1 MQKQKRV
8 MVPDVVKR
16 KGTEKLVML
25 TAYDFTMARLLDE
38 QVDMLLVG
46 DSLGCVVQGND
57 NTLGVTLDQMVYHA
71 TMVSRAARHAL
82 VVGDLPFGSY
92 QAGSEDALRSAMRM
106 VKEAG
111 VGAVK
116 LEGGGRVCESI
127 ATIVEAGIPVMAH
140 LGLTPQSFHALGGNR
155 VQGKNL
161 EDAQRLIDAAQ
172 AVERA
177 GAFALVLE
185 AIPAPLAREITASV
199 AIPTIGIGAGAD
211 CDGQVLVANDML
223 GLNSSRAPM
232 QFNKE
237 YCVLRDMIAGAVNQ
251 YAKEVRKGAFPDAE
265 HSYLA
270 ERTRQPRLS
279 RI

>member
-92 QAGSEDALRSAMRM
+92 QAGAEDALRSAMRM

-251 YAKEVRKGAFPDAE
+251 YAKEVRKGAFPAAE

>member
-1 MQKQKRV
+1 

-92 QAGSEDALRSAMRM
+92 QAGAEDALRSAMRM

-251 YAKEVRKGAFPDAE
+251 YAKEVREGAFPAAE

>member
-92 QAGSEDALRSAMRM
+92 QAGAEDALRSAMRM

-251 YAKEVRKGAFPDAE
+251 YAKEVREGAFPAAE

>member
-38 QVDMLLVG
+38 QVDILLVG

-92 QAGSEDALRSAMRM
+92 QAGAEDALRSAMRM

-251 YAKEVRKGAFPDAE
+251 YAKEVREGAFPAAE